1 MSRIL
6 PTYPE
11 PYWLDSIK
19 RKSFPKCNE
28 DIKVDVAIVGG
39 GITGITT
46 AYLLQKEGL
55 KVAVLEASDIFS
67 GTTGHTTAKITVQ
80 HDLIYDELINNLGE
94 ERARLYYESNNNALK
109 FIRNTIKEN
118 KIECD
123 LTEENAYIYTNSDK
137 YINKITK
144 ELDAYKKLG
153 IHGEYLENLP
163 IPVKLKAALVVK
175 NQAQFHPLRYLN
187 KLISYIEKE
196 NGIIYENTQA
206 IDIEKEKDLKVIT
219 KDGYKITCD
228 NVVICTHFPFY
239 DGMGFYFT
247 RMYPERS
254 YVLGAKID
262 GDFPGGMYI
271 SAEDPTR
278 SIRYTPLSNGE
289 KLVLIGGE
297 SHKTG
302 QSKSTLDHYEALK
315 NFGENIFN
323 IKDIA
328 YRWSTQDLIT
338 LDKVP
343 YVGHISSNNSNI
355 YVATGYKKWG
365 MTNGT
370 SAALLI
376 SDMIMDKKNPYAE
389 LYTPSRFDTDPD
401 IKNFA
406 LINADVA
413 KNLVKGKLDI
423 TLRSVEDLGLDEGD
437 IVLIKGM
444 RAGAYRDLDGKLH
457 IVNNTCT
464 HLGCELQ
471 WNNGERTWDC
481 PCHGSRFSKDGK
493 VIEGPAQKPLEI
505 IE

>member
-1 MSRIL
+1 MSKNL
-6 PTYPE
+6 PKYSE
-11 PYWLDSIK
+11 PYWLDSINQ
-19 RKSFPKCNE
+19 KSFPKCSK
-28 DIKVDVAIVGG
+28 DIKVDVAIIGG

-46 AYLLQKEGL
+46 AYLLEKEGF
-55 KVAVLEASDIFS
+55 KVAVLEADKIFS

-94 ERARLYYESNNNALK
+94 ERAKLYYESNNKALE
-109 FIRNTIKEN
+109 FVRNTINEN

-123 LTEENAYIYTNSDK
+123 FVEQNAYIYANSDK

-144 ELDAYKKLG
+144 ELDAYNKLG
-153 IHGEYLENLP
+153 IKGEYLENLP
-163 IPVKLKAALVVK
+163 ISVKLKAALVVK
-175 NQAQFHPLRYLN
+175 NQGQFHPLKYLN
-187 KLISYIEKE
+187 NLVQYIEKE

-206 IDIEKEKDLKVIT
+206 VDIENEGDLKVIT
-219 KDGYKITCD
+219 KDGYKVTCE
-228 NVVICTHFPFY
+228 NLVICTHFPFY
-239 DGMGFYFT
+239 DGMGYFA

-254 YVLGAKID
+254 YVLGAKIN
-262 GDFPGGMYI
+262 GEYPEGMYL
-271 SAEDPTR
+271 SADDPTR
-278 SIRYTPLSNGE
+278 SLRYTPLPNGE
-289 KLVLIGGE
+289 KLILIGGE

-315 NFGENIFN
+315 NFGETIFN
-323 IKDIA
+323 IKDIP

-343 YVGHISSNNSNI
+343 YVGHINSKYNNI
-355 YVATGYKKWG
+355 YVATGYRKWG

-376 SDMIMDKKNPYAE
+376 KDMIMEKKNPYTE
-389 LYTPSRFDTDPD
+389 LYTPSRFDADPD

-406 LINADVA
+406 IMNADVA

-423 TLRSVEDLGLDEGD
+423 TLRRAEDLELDEGD

-444 RAGAYRDLDGKLH
+444 RAGAYKDPDGKLH

-481 PCHGSRFSKDGK
+481 PCHGSRFSIDGK